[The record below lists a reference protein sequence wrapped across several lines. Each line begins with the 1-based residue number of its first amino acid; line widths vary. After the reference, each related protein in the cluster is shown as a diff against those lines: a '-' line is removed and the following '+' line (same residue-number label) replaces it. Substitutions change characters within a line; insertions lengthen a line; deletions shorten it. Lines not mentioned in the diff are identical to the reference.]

1 MSTSADEHAGPDVR
15 RPLSPLERW
24 YWIADQISPLNVI
37 ARVRLHGRFPPE
49 LARRSLDG
57 LQARHPLLR
66 VAITD
71 DAGRAAA
78 FVPSTTTIA
87 LRQVTATTA
96 DAETRWQQEINDR
109 ELVDR
114 LVWRTGPLLR
124 AVVVSRDD
132 EVHDLVLTV
141 AHCIADGTTALSLLQ
156 QWIRLADG
164 YRSGSSAPG
173 PARSLP
179 APEDLFPRHH
189 RGTSGALAVVRAQLR
204 DQIARL
210 RWRPRR
216 IAASAAVPFD
226 RRRTGFIH
234 RSLSGAQVDA
244 LADACRREGTTVHG
258 ALAAAMATA
267 VAEAAGTGAGGHVIV
282 GSPVDFRRD
291 LDPPVSPDEV
301 GAYVATVPSFVP
313 HRPGAPLW
321 PTARAVSGDL
331 ARRRRRGE
339 HLAMITLLRW
349 AAPLSLATSTPFLR
363 RVERQGPGRLCLS
376 NIGRHTFP
384 DELGPWRLSGA
395 QFIAGISVSGY
406 FVATVNTTH
415 DHLFWNF
422 TYVDGIVPRTRAER
436 LADACVTTLLS
447 AVAADSRRGRT
458 TVV

>member
-1 MSTSADEHAGPDVR
+1 MSTSAGEHTDPDVR

-24 YWIADQISPLNVI
+24 YWIADQISPLHVI
-37 ARVRLHGRFPPE
+37 ARVRLHGHFAPE

-66 VAITD
+66 VAIAT
-71 DAGRAAA
+71 DAGRPAA
-78 FVPSTTTIA
+78 FVPCAGTIPLREVTTTD
-87 LRQVTATTA
+87 A

-114 LVWRTGPLLR
+114 LDWRTGPLLR
-124 AVVVSRDD
+124 AVVVTRGD
-132 EVHDLVLTV
+132 EVHDLVLTL

-156 QWIRLADG
+156 QWIRIADG
-164 YRSGSSAPG
+164 YRSGAGAPAR
-173 PARSLP
+173 ARSLP
-179 APEDLFPRHH
+179 APEDLFPRRH

-204 DQIARL
+204 DQIARV

-234 RSLSGAQVDA
+234 RSLSAAQVDA
-244 LADACRREGTTVHG
+244 LADVCRREGATVHG
-258 ALAAAMATA
+258 ALAAAMAAA
-267 VAEAAGTGAGGHVIV
+267 VAEDAGSGADGHVVV
-282 GSPVDFRRD
+282 GSPVDFRGE

-301 GAYVATVPSFVP
+301 GAYVATIPSYVP

-321 PTARAVSGDL
+321 PAARAVSDDL

-339 HLAMITLLRW
+339 HLSMIGLLRW
-349 AAPLSLATSTPFLR
+349 LGPPDLAASTPFVR
-363 RVERQGPGRLCLS
+363 QVERQGPGNLCLS
-376 NIGRHTFP
+376 NLGRHQFP

-395 QFIAGISVSGY
+395 QFVAGISVSGY

-422 TYVDGIVPRTRAER
+422 TYVDGIVPRARAER

-447 AVAADSRRGRT
+447 AVAADPHRGRT
-458 TVV
+458 HVV